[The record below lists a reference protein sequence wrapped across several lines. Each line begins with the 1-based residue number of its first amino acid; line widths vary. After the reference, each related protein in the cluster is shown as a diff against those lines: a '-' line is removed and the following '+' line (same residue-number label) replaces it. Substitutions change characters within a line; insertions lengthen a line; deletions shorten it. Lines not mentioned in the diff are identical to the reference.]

1 MVIDHIHQAALYYKL
16 HPGIEAALRY
26 IQATDFTKV
35 DNGTYPIDGDQL
47 FAIVQE
53 YDTKDPS
60 SEKLEAHKKYI
71 DVQFMIHGQEQMGHA
86 LLNKQV
92 PTRDYRT
99 EDDFMLFDEAPDFF
113 SVVTEGMFTIFFP
126 TDLHMPCILHQQSS
140 HVKKVVVKV
149 SIDYIRDNQQSL

>member
-1 MVIDHIHQAALYYKL
+1 MVIDHVHQAALYYKL

-92 PTRDYRT
+92 TTRDYRT

-126 TDLHMPCILHQQSS
+126 PDLHMPCILHQRSS